1 MKRILCLLA
10 VLAAA
15 ACAPKDARKAEHVIF
30 IGLDGWGSFSV
41 ENADMPNVKA
51 LMAEGC
57 YTLQKRAVLPS
68 SSAVN
73 WATMFMGANP
83 EVHGHTQWNSYTPE
97 IPSYQILKNG
107 KFPTVFQLI
116 DEKYPE
122 AEIGCIFE
130 WDGIEHVIDS
140 LAFDYHEQTPDCEKY
155 PTALGE
161 MAVRYILEKK
171 PDLGVF
177 IYDSPD
183 HPGHEYGYGSEGY
196 YANLKVLD
204 GYIGEIIA
212 AVKEAGIYDDTIF
225 IVTSDHG
232 GIGTGHGGKSMM
244 EIETPFII
252 AGKNV
257 RKGGKFDRPMMQFDV
272 AATMAE
278 IFGVATP
285 DVWRAKSM
293 NQVFE

>member
-116 DEKYPE
+116 DERYPE

-161 MAVRYILEKK
+161 MAVKYILEEIGK
-171 PDLGVF
+171 LGKIGIGVCGICHTVRCALNSHKTLF
-177 IYDSPD
+177 LGGTGIVISSA
-183 HPGHEYGYGSEGY
+183 HIKGHKSVGITVQKDNGNLAFLHRLHGRCLVNIEITEKSAAEYSKGIKYI
-196 YANLKVLD
+196 LWQTHILHCILD
-204 GYIGEIIA
+204 YLLR
-212 AVKEAGIYDDTIF
+212 
-225 IVTSDHG
+225 G
-232 GIGTGHGGKSMM
+232 GISAIGDN
-244 EIETPFII
+244 P
-252 AGKNV
+252 NYV
-257 RKGGKFDRPMMQFDV
+257 
-272 AATMAE
+272 
-278 IFGVATP
+278 
-285 DVWRAKSM
+285 
-293 NQVFE
+293 

>member
-212 AVKEAGIYDDTIF
+212 AVKEADIYDDTIF

-252 AGKNV
+252 AGKNI
-257 RKGGKFDRPMMQFDV
+257 RKAGQFDRPMMQFDV
-272 AATMAE
+272 AATIAE